1 MDMTI
6 GVEEELMVVDP
17 QTGEI
22 VPDGGRRALDSITRR
37 ESDHRFVCELLQ
49 SQIETNSKVCGSIVE
64 LEMALHETR
73 AIARQGAQEA
83 GSEIIAAS
91 THPWASWEG
100 QRVTEQDRYRR
111 ATRELQGTVRR
122 YFAGG
127 MHVHAGFAS
136 PDTRIHVMTAIRQY
150 LPLMLAL
157 SASSPFQG
165 GHLTGLKSYRTVV
178 INTIPR
184 SGMPGPIE
192 SWYGYRRIVGRYR
205 AMGAI
210 EDASEL
216 RWDIRPS
223 ASYPTIELRICDI
236 CPRVGEAVAI
246 AALYLCL
253 CRYLTRRIEEGQ
265 PVETVPEEV
274 IHERRWIAQR
284 YGTLAFMPWGDPPES
299 LDIEDCLDATLA
311 LVAQDARALGCE
323 EHLARLKGVLRDGS
337 SADRQED
344 VYRQAMLDG
353 ASEREAQTKVVQA
366 LIAETVETAGA

>member
-1 MDMTI
+1 MHMTI

-17 QTGEI
+17 RTGE
-22 VPDGGRRALDSITRR
+22 VDPDGGRRALDSITRR
-37 ESDHRFVCELLQ
+37 ESEHRFVCELLQ
-49 SQIETNSKVCGSIVE
+49 SQIETNSMVCGSIRE
-64 LEMALHETR
+64 LETAWYETR
-73 AIARQGAQEA
+73 AMARQGAREA
-83 GSEIIAAS
+83 GRAIIAAS

-100 QRVTEQDRYRR
+100 QRVTERDRYRR
-111 ATRELQGTVRR
+111 AIRELQGTVRR

-127 MHVHAGFAS
+127 MHVHVGFGS

-157 SASSPFQG
+157 SASSPFQS

-178 INTIPR
+178 INAIPR

-210 EDASEL
+210 EDGSEL

-223 ASYPTIELRICDI
+223 SSYPTIELRICDI

-253 CRYLTRRIEEGQ
+253 CRNLARRIEDGQ
-265 PVETVPEEV
+265 PVETVPEEI

-311 LVAQDARALGCE
+311 LVGEDARELGCE
-323 EHLARLKGVLRDGS
+323 AHLARLKGVLRNGS

-353 ASEREAQTKVVQA
+353 ASEREAQRKVVQA
-366 LIAETVETAGA
+366 LIAETVETADA

>member
-1 MDMTI
+1 MEMTV

-17 QTGEI
+17 ETGEI
-22 VPDGGRRALDSITRR
+22 DPHGGRRALESITRR
-37 ESDHRFVCELLQ
+37 ESKHRFVCELLQ
-49 SQIETNSKVCGSIVE
+49 SQIETNSMVCSSIGE
-64 LEMALHETR
+64 LETALYETR
-73 AIARQGAQEA
+73 AMAREGAQEV
-83 GSEIIAAS
+83 GRDIIAAS

-100 QRVTEQDRYRR
+100 QRVTERDRYRR

-122 YFAGG
+122 YFASG
-127 MHVHAGFAS
+127 MHVHAGFGS
-136 PDTRIHVMTAIRQY
+136 PEIRIHVMTAVRQY

-178 INTIPR
+178 INAIPR

-192 SWYGYRRIVGRYR
+192 SWYGYQRIVGRYR

-210 EDASEL
+210 EDGSEL

-236 CPRVGEAVAI
+236 CPRVDEAIAL

-253 CRYLTRRIEEGQ
+253 CRYLTRRIEEGE
-265 PVETVPEEV
+265 PVATVSEEV
-274 IHERRWIAQR
+274 IHERRWMAQR
-284 YGTLAFMPWGDPPES
+284 YGTLAFMPWGDPPAGR
-299 LDIEDCLDATLA
+299 DIEDCLREILT
-311 LVAQDARALGCE
+311 LVAKDAEALGCE
-323 EHLARLKGVLRDGS
+323 THLAKLNRIVRDGS

-344 VYRQAMLDG
+344 IYRQAMLDG
-353 ASEREAQTKVVQA
+353 ATEREAQRKVVQA
-366 LIAETVETAGA
+366 LIVETSEAASA